1 MNKELLLYKAKK
13 IADKAHKGQKDR
25 YGAPYIG
32 HVMRVSNSG
41 RTTDEK
47 IVGALHDLIEDCP
60 DYDYD
65 FLRAEGFP
73 EYILF
78 AIKCL
83 TKTSPDEN
91 YEDFILR
98 TEKSPLSIAVKLN
111 DLRDNMDITRINRP
125 LNEKDLKRLNKYLK
139 AYRYLTEKY

>member
-1 MNKELLLYKAKK
+1 MTKEQLLYKAIK
-13 IADKAHKGQKDR
+13 IAVKAHKGQKDK

-32 HVMRVSNSG
+32 HVMRVSNGG

-83 TKTSPDEN
+83 TKTSPSEN

-98 TEKSPLSIAVKLN
+98 TEKSPLSVAVKLN
-111 DLRDNMDITRINRP
+111 DLRDNMDISRINRP
-125 LNEKDLKRLNKYLK
+125 LTEKDLKRLNKYLK

>member
-1 MNKELLLYKAKK
+1 MTKEQLLYKAIK
-13 IADKAHKGQKDR
+13 IADKAHKGQKDK

-32 HVMRVSNSG
+32 HVMRVCNSG

-83 TKTSPDEN
+83 TKTTPDEN
-91 YEDFILR
+91 YDDFILR
-98 TEKSPLSIAVKLN
+98 TEKSPLSVAVKLN
-111 DLRDNMDITRINRP
+111 DLRDNMDISRINRP
-125 LNEKDLKRLNKYLK
+125 LTEKDLKRLNKYLK